1 VNRLSVREYLREKA
15 AESRHN
21 EVSAYLMFIA
31 GSILFVGG
39 VLETLLVGELVEW
52 VVFLPVAFTAN
63 PGSTLGL
70 VLTLSG
76 LALIIFGLITG
87 IYFAR
92 DRGWYMRELS
102 KSHLIDKNSITRRKR
117 TKRILKSSKTRRNAR
132 SRARA

>member
-1 VNRLSVREYLREKA
+1 
-15 AESRHN
+15 
-21 EVSAYLMFIA
+21 MFIA

-39 VLETLLVGELVEW
+39 VLETLLVGERVEW
-52 VVFLPVAFTAN
+52 VVFVPVAFAAA

-76 LALIIFGLITG
+76 LTLIIFGLATG

-102 KSHLIDKNSITRRKR
+102 KSHLMDKNSVNRKH
-117 TKRILKSSKTRRNAR
+117 TKRSLKPLKTRRTSR
-132 SRARA
+132 S